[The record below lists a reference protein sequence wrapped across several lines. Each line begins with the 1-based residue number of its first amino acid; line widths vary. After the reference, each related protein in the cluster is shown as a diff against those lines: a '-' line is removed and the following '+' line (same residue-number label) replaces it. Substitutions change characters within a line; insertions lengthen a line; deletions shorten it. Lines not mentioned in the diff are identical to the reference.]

1 MKFSI
6 IIPVYNVEKY
16 ISKCLESVL
25 SQSYENYEVI
35 LVNDGS
41 TDGSYEIIEQYEKR
55 DDRISCHSKE
65 NGGLSDARNYGLQF
79 VTGDY
84 ILFLD
89 SDDYWESGLLEQINT
104 SLEDGQAD
112 MLRFSFQKVDE
123 SGNVLQKIVSQDFCC
138 LSSSKAIPEILKEEC
153 VETAWSYA
161 YKTDFFIGNHFCYPV
176 GYYHED
182 YGLTPY
188 ILLKAKTIS
197 ALPYIGLNYVQR
209 SGSIMN
215 AGSYNKEIKKANDT
229 LDLFLQL
236 QRKIAKL
243 TVDEPS
249 RELIMNFLTTVLLEK
264 LKVLKSPEKENYV
277 HNLRQLKLSQY
288 FNQKGLKGMVKKI
301 WARIG
306 WNSYCKFFY

>member
-89 SDDYWESGLLEQINT
+89 SDDYWEKGLLEQINT
-104 SLEDGQAD
+104 SLKEGQAD

-138 LSSSKAIPEILKEEC
+138 LPASKAIPEILKEEC

-197 ALPYIGLNYVQR
+197 ALSYIGLNYVQR
-209 SGSIMN
+209 TGSIMN
-215 AGSYNKEIKKANDT
+215 AGSYTKEIKKVNDT
-229 LDLFLQL
+229 LELFINLEKQ
-236 QRKIAKL
+236 IMNMDA
-243 TVDEPS
+243 DEKS
-249 RELIMNFLTTVLLEK
+249 RRLIMNFLTIVLLER
-264 LKVLKSPEKENYV
+264 LKVLKEPEKENYII
-277 HNLRQLKLSQY
+277 KL
-288 FNQKGLKGMVKKI
+288 KGLKLNQYFSQTGLKGLIKKN
-301 WARIG
+301 WAKVS
-306 WNSYCKFFY
+306 WNSYCKYFY